1 MSKLLSILSV
11 AVLLAIGS
19 TQGTWAQQ
27 PNFYELGTYPGG
39 TWFTTQSVNELG
51 VVVGRGDVPSGYI
64 HTLAVPLFGPYAGQ
78 WIDLGALGGVQPTGF
93 EYEALTQISDT
104 GLVVS
109 HSTAGDGYE
118 HAVAWTRET
127 GMVDLGTLAATG
139 DPLYATYIASYAYGT
154 NKLGTLIAG
163 SGWSPEASKGWP
175 AVWTLSFKWKG
186 GKFVT
191 NWKIQALDLSAVPG
205 LTRGVA
211 WGVNDYGQIIG
222 TGFNDDFTVM
232 TALLWNPRPDGKG
245 WMMMSLPPSALPASQ
260 AYSINDRG
268 EIVGVANSADQSIWL
283 PQFWKPTDKKRTT
296 YSQPIELALPS
307 GFTSCESVGINDMG
321 DIVGDCW
328 NDTQDLPARWITALP
343 TFSELIKFPGSFGYS
358 WCVTNNRIA
367 AVTYNGSK
375 CPTDDTTCGGAIKLH
390 SLR

>member
-1 MSKLLSILSV
+1 MRRLFMTVFSV
-11 AVLLAIGS
+11 ALLAIGS
-19 TQGTWAQQ
+19 AQGTWAQQ

-93 EYEALTQISDT
+93 EYEAFTQISDT

-127 GMVDLGTLAATG
+127 GMVDLGTLADTG
-139 DPLYATYIASYAYGT
+139 DPAYAAYKLSRAAGT
-154 NKLGTLIAG
+154 NRPGTLIVGSSYTNPDHTDDLPLVWTPARKPGGLAIVWKMHRLATTAEFPYCQAWWMNDNGQIAG
-163 SGWSPEASKGWP
+163 ACGNNANTVTG
-175 AVWTLSFKWKG
+175 AVWNVG
-186 GKFVT
+186 
-191 NWKIQALDLSAVPG
+191 A
-205 LTRGVA
+205 
-211 WGVNDYGQIIG
+211 
-222 TGFNDDFTVM
+222 
-232 TALLWNPRPDGKG
+232 DGKD
-245 WMMMSLPPSALPASQ
+245 WQITLLPPDPDYPNSN
-260 AYSINDRG
+260 AYGINNIG
-268 EIVGVANSADQSIWL
+268 EITGVVMSEDFGTWL
-283 PQFWKPTDKKRTT
+283 PRLWKPLNMRRTK
-296 YSQPIELALPS
+296 YSRPIELALPS

-328 NDTQDLPARWITALP
+328 NDTQDLPARWITARP